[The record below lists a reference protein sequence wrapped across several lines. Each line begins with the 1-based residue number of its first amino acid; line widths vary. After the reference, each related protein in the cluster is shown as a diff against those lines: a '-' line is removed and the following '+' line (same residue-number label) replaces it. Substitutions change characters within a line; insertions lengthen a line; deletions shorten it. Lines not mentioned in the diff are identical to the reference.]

1 MTSAEVVDLLWQN
14 PLQPGEQLARFDP
27 CSLHAG
33 TMELSVGA
41 RGSGGLRGTA
51 SGSEVTAQPR

>member
-14 PLQPGEQLARFDP
+14 PLQPGEELARFDP

-33 TMELSVGA
+33 TWNCQWVFGA
-41 RGSGGLRGTA
+41 PEGYAALPA
-51 SGSEVTAQPR
+51 AAK